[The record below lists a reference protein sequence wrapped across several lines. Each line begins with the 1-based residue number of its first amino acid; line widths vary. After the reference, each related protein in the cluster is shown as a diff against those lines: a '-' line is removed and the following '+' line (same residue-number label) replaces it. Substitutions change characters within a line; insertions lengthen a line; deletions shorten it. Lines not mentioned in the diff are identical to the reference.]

1 MVSDYGAI
9 GRLYKGDDM
18 LAKCAAEA
26 MNAGNDLEFSNGKC
40 YPHLPEAMASG
51 IVSEARFEEAVKRAL
66 TLKVRLG
73 MLTPNAKL
81 FEKGHLNLDTPD
93 YRQTAYELAFQS
105 VVLLKNNGVL
115 PLKPTAKIALVGPNA
130 NSFWSLL
137 VIMLIL
143 PCLLSGEEKN
153 RMDKILT

>member
-1 MVSDYGAI
+1 
-9 GRLYKGDDM
+9 M
-18 LAKCAAEA
+18 L
-26 MNAGNDLEFSNGKC
+26 SS
-40 YPHLPEAMASG
+40 LPEAMASG

-93 YRQTAYELAFQS
+93 YRQTAYELACQS

-130 NSFWSLL
+130 NSFWSL
-137 VIMLIL
+137 IGDYAYPSMLAFWRR
-143 PCLLSGEEKN
+143 KN